1 LSQGQGMELEWCAAP
16 RAITLHEVLDIFRL
30 KTSPAFEVSLLLA
43 LLCANGNP
51 ALTAPLR
58 AYSSALGIAYQLRDD
73 VEDFDSDEP
82 IALRPSSIF
91 ALLCEMCPDEEFVRM
106 MIEAEDI
113 KTLLRSEP
121 LRPLLDEAV
130 ERTREMAEEYHQRA
144 LDILEA
150 IDDTELKSLLYRLTA
165 KILK

>member
-1 LSQGQGMELEWCAAP
+1 MPEKKSFHSVRQWKCMKESG
-16 RAITLHEVLDIFRL
+16 
-30 KTSPAFEVSLLLA
+30 
-43 LLCANGNP
+43 
-51 ALTAPLR
+51 TA
-58 AYSSALGIAYQLRDD
+58 G
-73 VEDFDSDEP
+73 
-82 IALRPSSIF
+82 
-91 ALLCEMCPDEEFVRM
+91 CPD
-106 MIEAEDI
+106 IEAEDI

-121 LRPLLDEAV
+121 LSPLLDEAV